1 MAHFLLFSIT
11 KIKNKRGGHKMA
23 EKKGNQ
29 KEFSTCLEDTPLAE
43 IMQKMLG
50 QQGIGSLCT
59 KMMKQVL
66 EKPGAGS
73 SFPCA
78 EMMRSMLKGCC
89 GNKEASNEINKEED
103 HG

>member
-11 KIKNKRGGHKMA
+11 KMKDKKGGYNMA
-23 EKKGNQ
+23 GKKGNE

-66 EKPGAGS
+66 EKPGDGS

-89 GNKEASNEINKEED
+89 DIKEEFNEINKEED